1 MSFDEVARIGRCE
14 VCEAQDVPVVVVA
27 SALGPCSFSY
37 CKHCYQEGLE
47 PYYACVAA
55 VWSAGKWPD
64 DIGSGYQDM
73 IRRVLKLK
81 GISEEQ
87 FQQDIAALDAD
98 YSPSVA
104 EKEEG
109 TDDGSE
115 TSEHS

>member
-1 MSFDEVARIGRCE
+1 MVHVVFRIANIAIKKGWNRN
-14 VCEAQDVPVVVVA
+14 
-27 SALGPCSFSY
+27 
-37 CKHCYQEGLE
+37 
-47 PYYACVAA
+47 ACVAA

-109 TDDGSE
+109 TDNGSG

>member
-1 MSFDEVARIGRCE
+1 M
-14 VCEAQDVPVVVVA
+14 
-27 SALGPCSFSY
+27 
-37 CKHCYQEGLE
+37 E

-55 VWSAGKWPD
+55 VWATGKWPD

-81 GISEEQ
+81 GVSEEQ

-109 TDDGSE
+109 TDDSSRTAE
-115 TSEHS
+115 DA

>member
-1 MSFDEVARIGRCE
+1 MSFDEVTRIGCCE
-14 VCEAQDVPVVVVA
+14 VCEAQDVPVVAVA

-37 CKHCYQEGLE
+37 CKHCYQEWLE

-104 EKEEG
+104 EKEED
-109 TDDGSE
+109 TDDSSGTAEDS
-115 TSEHS
+115 